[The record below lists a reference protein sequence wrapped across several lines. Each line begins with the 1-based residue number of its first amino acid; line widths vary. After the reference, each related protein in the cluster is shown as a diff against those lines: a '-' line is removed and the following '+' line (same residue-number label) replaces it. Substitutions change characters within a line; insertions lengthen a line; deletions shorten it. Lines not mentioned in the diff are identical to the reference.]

1 MTIGPAQ
8 TIRCCLLDFSLPFD
22 CEQRLTCRGF
32 ESMMETNTT
41 SVSACQFGP
50 KIPLG
55 AHGVYGSAPP
65 GGSGE
70 WASGECE
77 CECSSHGIRTQHS
90 FGISNCRLTSLVR
103 GRQLQWPGAV
113 RHGLTVPSSR
123 LALSARALSAR
134 ALSLLR
140 VRSLCSCLT
149 VDTQDTPVKCPGMFH
164 CHRVL
169 RHWYTAAP
177 PSIMGS
183 GPRLRQVSTNT
194 LIYKA

>member
-1 MTIGPAQ
+1 VAVTIGPAQ

-103 GRQLQWPGAV
+103 VCRQLQWPGAV

-123 LALSARALSAR
+123 LAPSRRMRIVCLLVRSLCACALSAR
-134 ALSLLR
+134 A
-140 VRSLCSCLT
+140 
-149 VDTQDTPVKCPGMFH
+149 
-164 CHRVL
+164 
-169 RHWYTAAP
+169 
-177 PSIMGS
+177 
-183 GPRLRQVSTNT
+183 
-194 LIYKA
+194 